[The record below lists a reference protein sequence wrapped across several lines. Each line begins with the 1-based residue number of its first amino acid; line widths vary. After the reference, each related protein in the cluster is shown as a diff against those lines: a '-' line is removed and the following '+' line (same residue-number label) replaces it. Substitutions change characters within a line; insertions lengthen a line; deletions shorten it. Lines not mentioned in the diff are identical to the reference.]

1 MNTKNIIILSYI
13 AATLLMAGCS
23 YDETDDDVLVSRRMA
38 SDYGQQDK
46 NKDFT
51 IWKFIHEQSMIYY
64 LWHENVPDYGIQ
76 YSLYDTPQEFFESF
90 RHADDRFSAVLDDYT
105 ETEGSFNNE
114 FTTDGL
120 NYQLYLDDSGQD
132 NVIAIVEYVYDNS
145 PAQEAGMKRGD
156 VIHKVNGEQLTID
169 NYNKLLSR
177 STTKYTY
184 SKIKKTII
192 NGREEYSYGDDLQES
207 PEITKRHMDI
217 DPVLFKT
224 VFNRNEKKIGYLLYD
239 SFTKKTQTVIDAI
252 EYFKAQNIDELI
264 LDLRLNGGGH
274 LSTLE
279 TIASMLVPDGH
290 VGDVFIKESFNP
302 ILDQQYKET
311 LGSDYNVTKFIKT
324 DTKLNLDRLFVIT
337 SRHTASA
344 SEELI
349 SGLMPYMPVTIIGEQ
364 TYGKFTS
371 NYLINDTIDIGHD
384 PDGIP
389 YDEWA
394 VYLCVASCTNANGE
408 MNFKKGFVPDFPIGD
423 VYQHAPYNEEDPML
437 AKALELCAG
446 GSLAKSLTIYPSPL
460 KGYIAPYGKP
470 IDKFGMVSKNKIQT
484 KFCN

>member
-90 RHADDRFSAVLDDYT
+90 RHADDRFSAVMDDYT
-105 ETEGSFNNE
+105 ETKGSFNNE

-177 STTKYTY
+177 STTKYNY
-184 SKIKKTII
+184 IKIKKTII
-192 NGREEYSYGDDLQES
+192 NGR
-207 PEITKRHMDI
+207 
-217 DPVLFKT
+217 
-224 VFNRNEKKIGYLLYD
+224 
-239 SFTKKTQTVIDAI
+239 
-252 EYFKAQNIDELI
+252 
-264 LDLRLNGGGH
+264 
-274 LSTLE
+274 
-279 TIASMLVPDGH
+279 
-290 VGDVFIKESFNP
+290 
-302 ILDQQYKET
+302 
-311 LGSDYNVTKFIKT
+311 
-324 DTKLNLDRLFVIT
+324 
-337 SRHTASA
+337 
-344 SEELI
+344 
-349 SGLMPYMPVTIIGEQ
+349 
-364 TYGKFTS
+364 
-371 NYLINDTIDIGHD
+371 
-384 PDGIP
+384 
-389 YDEWA
+389 
-394 VYLCVASCTNANGE
+394 
-408 MNFKKGFVPDFPIGD
+408 
-423 VYQHAPYNEEDPML
+423 
-437 AKALELCAG
+437 
-446 GSLAKSLTIYPSPL
+446 
-460 KGYIAPYGKP
+460 
-470 IDKFGMVSKNKIQT
+470 
-484 KFCN
+484 